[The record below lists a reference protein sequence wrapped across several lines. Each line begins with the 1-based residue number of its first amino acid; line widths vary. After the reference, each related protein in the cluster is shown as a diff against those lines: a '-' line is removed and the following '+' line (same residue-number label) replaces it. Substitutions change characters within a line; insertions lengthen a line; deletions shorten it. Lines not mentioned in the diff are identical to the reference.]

1 QALEYRK
8 SYNVFSTKGF
18 SIGRVNGLAII
29 GTSQL
34 SAGVI
39 VPIVSEV
46 TQASSRAEGK
56 LIATG
61 KLGKIA
67 QEAVKNI
74 SAIIKR
80 HMDRDI
86 ASYDI
91 HVQFIQTYEGVEG
104 DSASVSVA
112 VSVISA
118 MEGMP
123 VDQSVA
129 MTGSL
134 SVRGDVL
141 PVGGITSKVEAAI
154 DAGLKT
160 VIVPKSNLAD
170 IYISKDKLKK
180 IKIVPVKNIA
190 DVIEHS
196 IKKSARRDAMI
207 RELRRYITTDYAERA
222 PLIVSSDKNGK
233 QYPQSKA

>member
-1 QALEYRK
+1 
-8 SYNVFSTKGF
+8 
-18 SIGRVNGLAII
+18 
-29 GTSQL
+29 
-34 SAGVI
+34 
-39 VPIVSEV
+39 
-46 TQASSRAEGK
+46 
-56 LIATG
+56 
-61 KLGKIA
+61 
-67 QEAVKNI
+67 
-74 SAIIKR
+74 
-80 HMDRDI
+80 
-86 ASYDI
+86 
-91 HVQFIQTYEGVEG
+91 

-160 VIVPKSNLAD
+160 VILPKSNVAD
-170 IYISKDKLKK
+170 IYISKDKLKR
-180 IKIVPVKNIA
+180 IKVVAVKNIA
-190 DVIEHS
+190 DVIENS

-207 RELRRYITTDYAERA
+207 KELRRYITTDYAERA

-233 QYPQSKA
+233 Q

>member
-1 QALEYRK
+1 
-8 SYNVFSTKGF
+8 
-18 SIGRVNGLAII
+18 
-29 GTSQL
+29 
-34 SAGVI
+34 
-39 VPIVSEV
+39 
-46 TQASSRAEGK
+46 
-56 LIATG
+56 
-61 KLGKIA
+61 
-67 QEAVKNI
+67 
-74 SAIIKR
+74 
-80 HMDRDI
+80 
-86 ASYDI
+86 
-91 HVQFIQTYEGVEG
+91 

-160 VIVPKSNLAD
+160 VIVPKSNVAD
-170 IYISKDKLKK
+170 IYISKDKLKR
-180 IKIVPVKNIA
+180 IKVVAVKNIA
-190 DVIEHS
+190 DVIENS

-207 RELRRYITTDYAERA
+207 KELRRYITTDYAERA

-233 QYPQSKA
+233 Q

>member
-1 QALEYRK
+1 
-8 SYNVFSTKGF
+8 
-18 SIGRVNGLAII
+18 
-29 GTSQL
+29 
-34 SAGVI
+34 
-39 VPIVSEV
+39 
-46 TQASSRAEGK
+46 
-56 LIATG
+56 
-61 KLGKIA
+61 
-67 QEAVKNI
+67 
-74 SAIIKR
+74 
-80 HMDRDI
+80 
-86 ASYDI
+86 
-91 HVQFIQTYEGVEG
+91 
-104 DSASVSVA
+104 ASVSVA

-160 VIVPKSNLAD
+160 VIVPKSNVAD
-170 IYISKDKLKK
+170 IYISKDKLKR
-180 IKIVPVKNIA
+180 IKVVAVKNIA
-190 DVIEHS
+190 DVIENS

-207 RELRRYITTDYAERA
+207 KELRRYITTDYAERA

-233 QYPQSKA
+233 Q